1 MSLPSWNIDPA
12 HSAVLFIARHM
23 VVARV
28 HGRFERVSG
37 TLKADP
43 QSPLQGEVDVRVEAA
58 SIYTGNP
65 ERDAHLRSPE
75 FLDAEAAPLITFRA
89 SQSHATGGTAFQL
102 QGELTLRRVTR
113 PLLLEVR
120 HLATTQDP
128 WGQSRLLY
136 SARTSLQRSDFG
148 IQWNRALDNGG
159 WLIGEKVDIELDIQ
173 ATPAKG

>member
-1 MSLPSWNIDPA
+1 MPLPLWTIDPA

-37 TLKADP
+37 TLRVDP
-43 QSPLQGEVDVRVEAA
+43 RTPTQGEVDVRVEAA

-75 FLDAEAAPLITFRA
+75 FLDAEAIPHLTFKA
-89 SQSHATGGTAFQL
+89 SQSHPVGATGFQL

-113 PLLLEVR
+113 PVLLEAR
-120 HLATTQDP
+120 YLSTTRDP
-128 WGQSRLLY
+128 WGQTRLLY

-148 IQWNRALDNGG
+148 IQWNKALDNGG
-159 WLIGEKVDIELDIQ
+159 WLIGEKVDVELDIQ
-173 ATPAKG
+173 ATPAQG